1 MLNVKEKNLPDDK
14 LIKNFEKRL
23 TDCMSKN
30 NCSGD
35 KLARD
40 TGFSKATI
48 SGYKNGKYEAKICAL
63 AAIARY
69 FGVSTDYM
77 LGLTDVK
84 TVKPDLKSSCEYTHL
99 SDSAVEQLHT
109 ADLKKHPLYRDI
121 ASYLIEQE
129 IFEKI
134 VLLLE
139 HSLITGQQYKI
150 LYGSIIDND
159 GYNENDH
166 KNLLDT
172 QEFKFNQQLSSLYKD
187 VMKDLSVKLADQ
199 IKAVTNQ
206 RWEELQDAAQETI
219 EKMEAILAELA
230 PLDAEY
236 IRQRINDEIQ

>member
-1 MLNVKEKNLPDDK
+1 MDRNK
-14 LIKNFEKRL
+14 LLEDFAKRL
-23 TDCMSKN
+23 TECREAN
-30 NCSGD
+30 GCSGD
-35 KLARD
+35 KLAED
-40 TGFSKATI
+40 TALSKGAI
-48 SGYKNGKYEAKICAL
+48 SNYTNRKSEAKIFPL
-63 AAIARY
+63 AAIAQY

-84 TVKPDLKSSCEYTHL
+84 AVKPDLKSSCEYTHL

-109 ADLKKHPLYRDI
+109 ADLKQHPLYRDI
-121 ASYLIEQE
+121 ASYLIAESV
-129 IFEKI
+129 FEKI

-139 HSLITGQQYKI
+139 HSLITSKQYEI
-150 LYGSIIDND
+150 LYRFNSDSDSSN
-159 GYNENDH
+159 NQRQ
-166 KNLLDT
+166 NLLDT

>member
-1 MLNVKEKNLPDDK
+1 MDRNK
-14 LIKNFEKRL
+14 LLEDFAKRL
-23 TDCMSKN
+23 TECREAN
-30 NCSGD
+30 GCSGD
-35 KLARD
+35 KLAED
-40 TGFSKATI
+40 TALSKGAI
-48 SGYKNGKYEAKICAL
+48 SNYTNRKSEAKIFPL
-63 AAIARY
+63 AAIAQY

-84 TVKPDLKSSCEYTHL
+84 AVKPDLKSSCEYTHL

-199 IKAVTNQ
+199 IKTVTNQ

>member
-1 MLNVKEKNLPDDK
+1 MDRNK
-14 LIKNFEKRL
+14 LLEDFAKRL
-23 TDCMSKN
+23 TECREAN
-30 NCSGD
+30 GCSGD
-35 KLARD
+35 KLAED
-40 TGFSKATI
+40 TALSKGAI
-48 SGYKNGKYEAKICAL
+48 SNYTNGKSEAKIFPL
-63 AAIARY
+63 AAIAQY

-84 TVKPDLKSSCEYTHL
+84 AVKPDLKSSCEYTHL

-109 ADLKKHPLYRDI
+109 ADLKQHPLYRDI

-199 IKAVTNQ
+199 IKIVTNQ

-219 EKMEAILAELA
+219 EKMEAILDELA
-230 PLDAEY
+230 LLDAENV
-236 IRQRINDEIQ
+236 RQHTNNEIQ